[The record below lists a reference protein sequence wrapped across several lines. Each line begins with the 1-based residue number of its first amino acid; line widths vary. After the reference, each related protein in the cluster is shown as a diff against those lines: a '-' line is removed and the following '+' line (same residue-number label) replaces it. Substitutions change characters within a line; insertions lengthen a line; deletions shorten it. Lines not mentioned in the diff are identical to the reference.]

1 MNEELFQTQIGEVQ
15 QIAKGKQAVI
25 LCVDD
30 EKAVLDTLELQ
41 LSELLNKEIRKL
53 GYNVQLEFAQSG
65 EEALEIIEES
75 RILNKPVAVIVSDQ
89 VMPGMKGDE
98 LLIKAHEL
106 YERAR
111 KIMLTGQAEVQDV
124 AEVINKANLYRFITK
139 PWNKE
144 DLQLTV
150 KEALKSYYDEIEKRD
165 QYRRLR
171 AIYDSARAWI
181 SAKDIDYALKELAVQ
196 LESVTYADNILIF
209 LKAEEEELKKRF
221 DEETLKKLRED
232 EKFLLAIEA
241 AENQDMPGGVTITF
255 NPEKPLLRQLNKEKY
270 PVDWIKRVIRTKKI
284 EVKKDTTIV
293 TDKYLLSKNSDY
305 SVITV
310 PMITPLNNELI
321 GVVYLEEKG
330 IADYFTKDI
339 IELVDVLASI
349 SAVSIENARMY
360 EKLEKLLLEETKKVV
375 GATSHR
381 DEIIRIVSH
390 DIRSPLTGIVE
401 LSQLLSDKEVASNT
415 EQVVEFANLIKG
427 SAQMTLKLANDIL
440 DLAKLEE
447 GKVVLH
453 KTPVSVKELFEK
465 IYATFKPNAISK
477 DIDLIVAPNSDL
489 TIEADESKLVQAI
502 GNFVANAIKFTPQ
515 GGKVTLSA
523 EKTQKN
529 GMEYVMLKIQDTGI
543 GIPADKV
550 DKIFEKFSSHQ
561 RSGTSGEKGTG
572 LGLSI
577 AKLLV
582 EAHEGH
588 IEVKSKEGQGTTFIL
603 YIPVK

>member
-15 QIAKGKQAVI
+15 QIAKGKQAVV

-30 EKAVLDTLELQ
+30 EKAVLDTLEIQ
-41 LSELLNKEIRKL
+41 LGELLNKEIRKL

-65 EEALEIIEES
+65 EEALEIIEEC
-75 RILNKPVAVIVSDQ
+75 RILNKPVAVIISDQ

-111 KIMLTGQAEVQDV
+111 KIMLTGQADVQDI
-124 AEVINKANLYRFITK
+124 AEVINKANLYRFIMK

-150 KEALKSYYDEIEKRD
+150 KEALKSYYDEIEKKD

-209 LKAEEEELKKRF
+209 LKADEEELKKRF
-221 DEETLKKLRED
+221 DEETLKKLKED
-232 EKFLLAIEA
+232 EKLMLAIEA
-241 AENQDMPGGVTITF
+241 SEKPDVPGGITITF
-255 NPEKPLLRQLNKEKY
+255 NPEKPLLKQLDKTKY
-270 PVDWIKRVIRTKKI
+270 PVDWIKRVVRTKKI
-284 EVKKDTTIV
+284 EIRKDTTII
-293 TDKYLLSKNSDY
+293 TDKYLLSKSGDY
-305 SVITV
+305 SVLAV

-330 IADYFTKDI
+330 IADYFTEDI
-339 IELVDVLASI
+339 VELVDVLASI
-349 SAVSIENARMY
+349 SAVSIENAKMY

-401 LSQLLSDKEVASNT
+401 LSQLLSDPEVASST

-447 GKVVLH
+447 GKVILH

-477 DIDLIVAPNSDL
+477 DIDLIVSPDSDIK
-489 TIEADESKLVQAI
+489 IEADESKLIQAI

-523 EKTQKN
+523 EKTTRD
-529 GMEYVMLKIQDTGI
+529 GTEYVMLKIQDTGI
-543 GIPADKV
+543 GIPEDQI

-582 EAHEGH
+582 EAHGGH

-603 YIPVK
+603 YIPVQ